1 MDCNAPL
8 EKIVNRCLALGINCV
23 NIADHGTIEG
33 ALKMQQLAPFS
44 VIVSEEILTPHG
56 EIMGMFLRETISS
69 GQSVEKVLSQI
80 REQGGLVCIPHPF
93 DTVRGSALNSKII
106 EEIVGQ
112 IDVMEVFN
120 ARNTLLRSSNRART
134 FAEKHGIAKSAGSDA
149 HSPHEIGNTY
159 VEMPEFAGRDDFL
172 QALTNGNISGH
183 RTNPLTHFHS
193 VVARLKKRFN
203 T

>member
-1 MDCNAPL
+1 MDCDAPL
-8 EKIVNRCLALGINCV
+8 DKIINRCLALGINCV

-56 EIMGMFLRETISS
+56 EIMGMFLRKTISS

-149 HSPHEIGNTY
+149 HSPHEIGNAY

-193 VVARLKKRFN
+193 VVARLKKRFIA
-203 T
+203 

>member
-1 MDCNAPL
+1 MDCDAPL
-8 EKIVNRCLALGINCV
+8 DKIINRCLALGINCV

-56 EIMGMFLRETISS
+56 EIMGMFLKETISS
-69 GQSVEKVLSQI
+69 GQSVEEVLSQI
-80 REQGGLVCIPHPF
+80 RSQGGLVCIPHPF
-93 DTVRGSALNSKII
+93 DTVRGSALNSKKI

-120 ARNTLLRSSNRART
+120 ARDPLLRSSNKAEA

-149 HSPHEIGNTY
+149 HSLHEIGNAY
-159 VEMPEFAGRDDFL
+159 VEMLEFTGRDDFL
-172 QALTNGNISGH
+172 QILNNGNISGH

-193 VVARLKKRFN
+193 VLARLKKHF
-203 T
+203 